1 MTCIVTVQSQLL
13 WRRSHLDML
22 DLSKGGR
29 IRRGGKIWP
38 ETVHC
43 RNYITTQFQIYF
55 EYKVF
60 RGYYNFYFQ
69 NSNCFSS

>member
-1 MTCIVTVQSQLL
+1 
-13 WRRSHLDML
+13 ML

-60 RGYYNFYFQ
+60 AVTIIFISKIQIVFHR
-69 NSNCFSS
+69 NSVERIHLKHITTTL